1 MSVLPFWGIRRLVRN
16 TLTSPMDLLVQDRD
30 HLLARALTDKR
41 VGLVCGGLVKQR
53 DYPIYFS
60 MSINVI
66 LFQVLFLKLL

>member
-1 MSVLPFWGIRRLVRN
+1 
-16 TLTSPMDLLVQDRD
+16 MDLLVQDQD

-41 VGLVCGGLVKQR
+41 VGLVCRGLVKQR

-66 LFQVLFLKLL
+66 LFQVLFIKLL